1 MSDQPAQIENPQPE
15 FDTSAAIAEISSDL
29 FGQGSE
35 EDNSQQSEGGE
46 APEGRGSVEPPL
58 TQEETSTEENS
69 AEVQELGA
77 PSTWTKEALQEW
89 AQVPERVKQE
99 ILKREDDMMKGM
111 EQYKTAANLG
121 QQYDTVVE
129 PYRALLAAENVN
141 PVELFQNF
149 AANHYLL
156 SRGTP
161 EQKVQLAANMLQ
173 HYQIDLNALLTQFS
187 RSPTPAD
194 PKIQNLERQVQTLTQ
209 TLTSQQQAAQEKAE
223 AAAMADIEQFA
234 ADPAHP
240 FFNEL
245 IGDIMKLMEAG
256 VATTLSD
263 AYDKAVYANPVTR
276 QKEIDRLTAEKTSA
290 KAQEEAARKT
300 KIAQSTAATVKANSH
315 HRDGTVPV
323 GSMDDTLN
331 QTLAQIQSRA

>member
-1 MSDQPAQIENPQPE
+1 MPDQPAQIENPQPE

-29 FGQGSE
+29 FGQGSDE
-35 EDNSQQSEGGE
+35 GNDQQSEGGE
-46 APEGRGSVEPPL
+46 VPASHESVELPL
-58 TQEETSTEENS
+58 DQETQIEENS
-69 AEVQELGA
+69 AEVQEVGA

-89 AQVPERVKQE
+89 AQIPERAKQE
-99 ILKREDDMMKGM
+99 ILKREDDMMRGL

-129 PYRALLAAENVN
+129 PYRAVLAAENIN

-173 HYQIDLNALLTQFS
+173 HYQIDLNALLTQFN
-187 RSPTPAD
+187 RMPAPAD
-194 PKIQNLERQVQTLTQ
+194 PRVQNLERQVQTLTQ
-209 TLTSQQQAAQEKAE
+209 TLTTQQQTAQQQAE
-223 AAAMADIEQFA
+223 AAALADIEQFA

-245 IGDIMKLMEAG
+245 IGDIGKLMEAG
-256 VATTLSD
+256 VATTLKD
-263 AYDKAVYANPVTR
+263 AYEKAVYANPVTR
-276 QKEIDRLTAEKTSA
+276 QKEIDRLTAEKASA
-290 KAQEEAARKT
+290 KEKEEAARKT

-315 HRDGTVPV
+315 QRDGTVPL
-323 GSMDDTLN
+323 GSMDDTLS
-331 QTLAQIQSRA
+331 QTLAEIQSRV